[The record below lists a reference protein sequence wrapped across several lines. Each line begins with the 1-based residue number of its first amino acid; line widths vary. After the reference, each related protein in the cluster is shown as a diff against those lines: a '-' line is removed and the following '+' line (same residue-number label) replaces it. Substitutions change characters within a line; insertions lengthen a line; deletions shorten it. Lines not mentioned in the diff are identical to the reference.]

1 MRYKD
6 TNKIIMDY
14 KIADL
19 KIDKLRIEAPRFES
33 LSDRACVLKIREL
46 QIVEWQITLTQEDHL
61 SV

>member
-19 KIDKLRIEAPRFES
+19 KIDKLRIEALRFES

-46 QIVEWQITLTQEDHL
+46 QVADW
-61 SV
+61 